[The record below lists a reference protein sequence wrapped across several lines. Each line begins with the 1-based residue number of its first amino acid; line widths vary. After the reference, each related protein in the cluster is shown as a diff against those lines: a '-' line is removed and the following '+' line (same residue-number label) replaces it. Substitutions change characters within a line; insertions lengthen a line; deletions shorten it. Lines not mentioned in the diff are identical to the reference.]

1 MLFTIKKVTTPHI
14 NLSQTTID
22 NPVHRLLIIIFI
34 QSPIFGKIIAYAIGN
49 NPQSNILLV
58 FG

>member
-1 MLFTIKKVTTPHI
+1 MFLSIKIITTPHI
-14 NLSQTTID
+14 NFPQTTID
-22 NPVHRLLIIIFI
+22 NPIYRCFIIIFI